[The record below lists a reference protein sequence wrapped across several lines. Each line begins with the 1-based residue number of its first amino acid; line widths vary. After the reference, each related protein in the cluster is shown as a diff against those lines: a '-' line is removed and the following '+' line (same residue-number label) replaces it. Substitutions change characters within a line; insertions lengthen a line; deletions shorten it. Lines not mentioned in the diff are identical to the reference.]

1 MPGNANQA
9 AKALLL
15 LFLFLTLPAVAQI
28 LDEETAPER
37 WHVNGSVGFSYNK
50 ADQQMQPANQG
61 SPLSAFLGDVRL
73 NTDGFLLD
81 PKFLHLNGGF
91 DFQRGVTKA
100 QLDNMDDS
108 GIAGSL
114 IASFLPRSYVPLTV
128 TYVNTRAGNNGFGLD
143 QSNDY
148 TRTSVD
154 WNMLFPKLPK
164 LNIGYDHASN
174 LVHVANTFGD
184 STYQDNGAHIALHDN
199 WAQWQWNVGAG
210 LTSST
215 SKSISGF
222 SLTEPFDSRT
232 HSLNASVT
240 HPFWGEKA
248 RFAVDNFNIWRK
260 DTLGG
265 VPTDDTVE
273 HYASSTLF
281 VTPVPKVT
289 TQVGYFLSD
298 VAFQGSS
305 AGFFLPGVG
314 TTVNIP
320 AVSVLSNGFN
330 GRAEYRPLKWLRL
343 AQEGRY
349 TIANAPDKQVEVR
362 QSLSESLSTIGVEER
377 WRGFDAQATYTGH
390 LQHVTT
396 SFDRTNNTWSN
407 DVNTRLSWGNPRL
420 VRLTGIYNHSRL
432 NVVEQIGGFMLQN
445 RARLEAETRHF
456 GNFSLLFGVER
467 MRMEY
472 LSFTG
477 DTKQDLTNFDLQ
489 LTHPRFSLGV
499 SRNLMDGSGGLF
511 SSLPDRS
518 TYLVN
523 LPIFQLLGTPLLNR
537 NMYATSVNFT
547 LRARRSLDVNG
558 VWRRE
563 NNVFSLSHQS
573 MRTLDVFARYRLGKV
588 TLDGGVARFM
598 NDVNTPGIFNGNR
611 LNRVYVRI
619 GRDFSLF

>member
-1 MPGNANQA
+1 MSGKYNNA
-9 AKALLL
+9 AKILLL
-15 LFLFLTLPAVAQI
+15 LVLFALPATAQI
-28 LDEETAPER
+28 LDEEAAPER
-37 WHVNGSVGFSYNK
+37 WHVNGNVGFSYNK
-50 ADQQMQPANQG
+50 ADQEVQPSNQG
-61 SPLSAFLGDVRL
+61 SPLSAFLGDIRM

-81 PKFLHLNGGF
+81 PKFLHVNGGF
-91 DFQRGVTKA
+91 DFQRGVTSA
-100 QLDNMDDS
+100 QLDNMDNS

-114 IASFLPRSYVPLTV
+114 ITSFLPRSHVPLTV
-128 TYVNTRAGNNGFGLD
+128 TYVNTKAGNNGFGID

-164 LNIGYDHASN
+164 LNIGYDHSSN

-184 STYQDNGAHIALHDN
+184 ATYKDDGLHLGVHDI
-199 WAQWQWNVGAG
+199 WAQWQWNFGAG
-210 LTSST
+210 ATTSS

-232 HSLNASVT
+232 RSLNASVT
-240 HPFWGEKA
+240 RSFWDEKA
-248 RFAVDNFNIWRK
+248 RFAIENFNIWRK

-265 VPTDDTVE
+265 AVMDNTVE

-281 VTPVPKVT
+281 VTPTPKVS
-289 TQVGYFLSD
+289 TQFGYFMSD
-298 VAFQGSS
+298 VSFRGSS
-305 AGFFLPGVG
+305 ASFFLPGVG
-314 TTVNIP
+314 NAVTIP
-320 AVSVLSNGFN
+320 AASVLSNGAN
-330 GRAEYRPLKWLRL
+330 GRVEYRPIKWLRV
-343 AQEGRY
+343 AQELRY
-349 TIANAPDKQVEVR
+349 TTANPPDNQVESR
-362 QSLSESLSTIGVEER
+362 QSLSESLSTLGVQER
-377 WRGFDAQATYTGH
+377 WRGFDASATYTGH
-390 LQHVTT
+390 LQHVSTT
-396 SFDRTNNTWSN
+396 FDRTNSTWSN
-407 DVNTRLSWGNPRL
+407 DVDTRVSWGNPRL
-420 VRLTGIYNHSRL
+420 VRLTGIYTRRRL

-445 RARLEAETRHF
+445 RARFEAETRHF
-456 GNFSLLFGVER
+456 GNFALLFGVER
-467 MRMEY
+467 MHVDY

-499 SRNLMDGSGGLF
+499 SRNLVDGSGGLF
-511 SSLPDRS
+511 PTLLDRS

-547 LRARRSLDVNG
+547 LRARRSLDING

-573 MRTLDVFARYRLGKV
+573 LRTLDVFARYRLGKV
-588 TLDGGVARFM
+588 SLDAGVARFM
-598 NDVNTPGIFNGNR
+598 NEVDTPEIFNGNR